1 MNQVNKLEWDSNF
14 FKLEVGDLN
23 LINSVL
29 PNCDNF
35 DLIYVKTEKGEEI
48 KIKNFEKTYTET
60 KIVFRKFLNGLKNS
74 CNAVFDISEID
85 YSIEEL
91 NQLAYESGKYSRFKL
106 DRRIDSNKFFELYE
120 LWIIN
125 SLNKKFADD
134 IFVYQEDS
142 TIIGFVTYKV
152 TNNYATIGLIAVSPN
167 HQGKGIGKQ
176 LIDKVENELFKKNI
190 NELRIPT
197 QEENIQAC
205 FFYEKLGYKKLEVI
219 NINHYWKK

>member
-35 DLIYVKTEKGEEI
+35 DLIYLKTKKGEEI
-48 KIKNFEKTYTET
+48 KINNFEKTYTET
-60 KIVFRKFLNGLKNS
+60 KIIFRKFLNGLKNS
-74 CNAVFDISEID
+74 YNAVFDISEID
-85 YSIEEL
+85 YSLEEL
-91 NQLAYESGKYSRFKL
+91 YQLAYESGKHSRFKL
-106 DRRIDSNKFFELYE
+106 DTRIDSNKFFELYE

-176 LIDKVENELFKKNI
+176 LIDKVETNYLKK
-190 NELRIPT
+190 
-197 QEENIQAC
+197 
-205 FFYEKLGYKKLEVI
+205 K
-219 NINHYWKK
+219 